1 MQPFDY
7 TINAVNPTQAFMQSF
22 QAGSAIAQQQAA
34 RQQQETQRQQAARLQ
49 NALSGLGP
57 NANSGDFMA
66 LVQQFPDLA
75 EPLTKQYRTFDDAR
89 KNGMFSAGERA
100 FMLLRPGADGAIA
113 VDGAVASLE
122 ESAAAFENSG
132 QPDIAKQLRDSAKA
146 ARLNP
151 AAARTALGTML
162 AFADPD
168 KFKKV
173 GDALGQ
179 GELTAFQKN
188 LAAANI
194 DPASDEGKRL
204 SRQYVQNQV
213 DPIVTMETPSGA
225 QFIGPMSEYQNRY
238 GGAPATAPRRLPS
251 PKSKAEFDALPSGAD
266 FVAPDGSV
274 RRKP

>member
-22 QAGSAIAQQQAA
+22 QAGNVIAQAQAA
-34 RQQQETQRQQAARLQ
+34 RQQQEAQKQQAMRLQ

-57 NANSGDFMA
+57 NATPADFMG

-89 KNGMFSAGERA
+89 KNGLFSAGERA
-100 FMLLRPGADGAIA
+100 FMLLRPGADGAIN
-113 VDGAVASLE
+113 VDSAVASLE

-146 ARLNP
+146 ARINP
-151 AAARTALGTML
+151 GAARTALGTML

-179 GELTAFQKN
+179 GELTGFQKD
-188 LAAANI
+188 LAASGV
-194 DPASDEGKRL
+194 DPNSPEGKELAKR
-204 SRQYVQNQV
+204 YVQNRV

-225 QFIGPMSEYQNRY
+225 QFIGPMSEYQRRY
-238 GGAPATAPRRLPS
+238 GASGAAPKRLPTIS
-251 PKSKAEFDALPSGAD
+251 SKAQFDALPSGTE